1 MAPVTR
7 ELRVVIEEKSFS
19 RPDGRTHIVLRDV
32 AFRLELS
39 EFVAIVGP
47 SGAGKTTLLNIIA
60 GLDHDFTGT
69 VQLGGGKAL
78 AAAPIGFVFQEPR
91 LLPWRTVFENIALVL
106 PRGAD
111 PSVITRLLAELG
123 LADAAA
129 TYPSRLSLGM
139 ARRVALAR
147 ALVVEPELM
156 LLDEPFVSLDE
167 ATARRLRVLL
177 LNLWRRMPCGIILV
191 THDLREAVELADRI
205 LLFSA
210 APGRLIADVAVTLPR
225 DRRNDRAAVDAMCAE
240 IAPRQ
245 RLAAAS

>member
-7 ELRVVIEEKSFS
+7 ELTVAIEEKSFI
-19 RPDGRTHIVLRDV
+19 RPDGGSRIVLRDV

-60 GLDHDFTGT
+60 GLDQRFTGS
-69 VQLGGGKAL
+69 VQLGGRPL

-106 PRGAD
+106 PHGAD
-111 PSVITRLLAELG
+111 QSVITRLLAELG
-123 LADAAA
+123 LADVGA

-156 LLDEPFVSLDE
+156 LLDEPFVSLDD
-167 ATARRLRVLL
+167 ATARRLRALL
-177 LNLWRRMPCGIILV
+177 LRLWRKMPCGILLV

-210 APGRLIADVAVTLPR
+210 APGRLIADVAVALPR
-225 DRRNDRAAVDAMCAE
+225 DRRNDRAAIDAICAE
-240 IAPRQ
+240 IAPQ
-245 RLAAAS
+245 QSLAAAS

>member
-1 MAPVTR
+1 MTR
-7 ELRVVIEEKSFS
+7 ELTVAIEEKSFI
-19 RPDGRTHIVLRDV
+19 RPDGGSRIVLRDV

-60 GLDHDFTGT
+60 GLDHRFSGS
-69 VQLGGGKAL
+69 VQLGGKPL

-106 PRGAD
+106 PHGAD
-111 PSVITRLLAELG
+111 QSVITRLLAELG
-123 LADAAA
+123 LADVGA

-156 LLDEPFVSLDE
+156 LLDEPFVSLDD
-167 ATARRLRVLL
+167 ATAHRLRALL
-177 LNLWRRMPCGIILV
+177 LKLWRKMPCGILLV

-225 DRRNDRAAVDAMCAE
+225 DRRNDRAAIDATCAE
-240 IAPRQ
+240 IAPQQ

>member
-1 MAPVTR
+1 MTR
-7 ELRVVIEEKSFS
+7 ELMVAIQEKSFI
-19 RPDGRTHIVLRDV
+19 RPDGGPLMVLRDI
-32 AFRLELS
+32 AFRMKLG

-60 GLDHDFTGT
+60 GLDPDFIGSVRLNGT
-69 VQLGGGKAL
+69 PL

-111 PSVITRLLAELG
+111 QAVVMRLLAELG
-123 LADAAA
+123 LADASA

-167 ATARRLRVLL
+167 ATATRLRALL
-177 LNLWRRMPCGIILV
+177 LALWRTLPCGILLV

-205 LLFSA
+205 LLFST
-210 APGRLIADVAVTLPR
+210 APGRLIADIAVTLPR
-225 DRRNDRAAVDAMCAE
+225 DRRSDRAAIDATCAE

-245 RLAAAS
+245 RHAAAS